1 MPHKLENIRSSTRR
15 HLLAEDLLM
24 VRAFSAV
31 EPLSAAA
38 SVGRPSLN
46 LPCACIVDE
55 EKIGIPSYVDS
66 AKPLEWL
73 ASAHLLFNLLAS
85 KQTPES
91 IESAGSNQIIGS
103 KQ

>member
-1 MPHKLENIRSSTRR
+1 MPHKLEKIRSSTRR

-31 EPLSAAA
+31 EPLSA

-66 AKPLEWL
+66 AEPLEWL
-73 ASAHLLFNLLAS
+73 ASAHLLFNLLAP
-85 KQTPES
+85 KRTPES